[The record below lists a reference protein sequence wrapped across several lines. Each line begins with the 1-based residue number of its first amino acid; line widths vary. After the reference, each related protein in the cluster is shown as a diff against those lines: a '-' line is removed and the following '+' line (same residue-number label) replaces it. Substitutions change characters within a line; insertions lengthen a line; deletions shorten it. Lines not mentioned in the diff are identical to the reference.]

1 MVKPNF
7 FIVGAARSGT
17 TSIYNYL
24 KQHPEIFL
32 SEIKEPRF
40 LSSKYNMLPHNGP
53 GDKKIDDHTVKS
65 DKKYF
70 DLFKNINSEKIIG
83 EGSTENLY
91 YYKTADR
98 IKTLAENPR
107 ILILLRNPVGRAY
120 SSYWLLVSQK
130 REKESFENALKLEED
145 RIKQNYEFIWHYKNV
160 GLYYNQVK
168 YYLETFNDSNVKI
181 VIFDDLKENPDRTL
195 NDILRFLGLN
205 SDYKINFKS
214 KYNASGSVKNKFIYN
229 LIKKNNVFKK
239 FIKCLLPRG
248 MSRKLGRSVMN
259 KNYQKPEMNTETEAY
274 LKKYFKRDVEKLEML
289 IDRKLNFW
297 LE

>member
-32 SEIKEPRF
+32 SKIKEPRF
-40 LSSKYNMLPHNGP
+40 LSSKYNRLPHNGP
-53 GDKKIDDHTVKS
+53 CDKKVDDNTVKS
-65 DKKYF
+65 KKEYF

-98 IKTLAENPR
+98 IKTLAENPK
-107 ILILLRNPVGRAY
+107 ILILLRNPVERAY

-145 RIKQNYEFIWHYKNV
+145 RIKQNYEFIWHYKSV

-168 YYLETFNDSNVKI
+168 YYLETFKDNNVKI
-181 VIFDDLKENPDRTL
+181 ILFDDFKKNPKRIL
-195 NDILRFLGLN
+195 NDILKFLGLN

-229 LIKKNNVFKK
+229 VIKKNNIFKK
-239 FIKCLLPRG
+239 FIKSLLSRR

-259 KNYQKPEMNTETEAY
+259 KNYQKPEMNTETAAY
-274 LKKYFKRDVEKLEML
+274 LKKYFKKDVEKLEKL